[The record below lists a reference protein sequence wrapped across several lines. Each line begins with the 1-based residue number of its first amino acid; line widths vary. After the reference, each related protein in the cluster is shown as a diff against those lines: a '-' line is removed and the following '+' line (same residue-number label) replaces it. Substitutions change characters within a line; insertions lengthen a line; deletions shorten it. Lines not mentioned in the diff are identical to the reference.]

1 LHSGKHNF
9 TGSQEFACIAPLQ
22 LVYVVEA
29 ASPQNIPQRERELF
43 SGGSAMSILSRL
55 WHRDD
60 PSGTPEEEERI
71 DATIERILTMIPRL
85 RMARRYRTRLAAGVT
100 AYLRFETAMLASL
113 PAARPASINTWSSD
127 PHLRAFFATPED
139 LTAAF
144 GRSEALREYF
154 DRHPESEEAYA
165 VLGMAMTER
174 HVLGVAMEGDT
185 IRRDVAQTTICFG
198 DYRVR
203 ICADTEA
210 NLHREIGKRL
220 VDQLALEGLAK
231 LAADRRDLQSRGHEL
246 IEERF
251 ALFQTQGAG
260 MRSVAGGGDESS
272 AQELARLH
280 AAIEDNADKLAAL
293 KAPTEVIE
301 LEFERVCEV
310 LSESSTH
317 IYLTKKQLCIDL
329 MNVVQ
334 PAGARGSHDIEFNFA
349 RIPGSKPEQRAFAV
363 VRYSRHEL
371 LPAGL
376 HIDPAIRA
384 L

>member
-1 LHSGKHNF
+1 LLSGKHNF
-9 TGSQEFACIAPLQ
+9 TGNRESACIAPLQ
-22 LVYVVEA
+22 LVYVVKT
-29 ASPQNIPQRERELF
+29 ASPQTIPQRERELF

-55 WHRDD
+55 WHRDE
-60 PSGTPEEEERI
+60 PRGTPEQEERI

-85 RMARRYRTRLAAGVT
+85 RMARRYRTRLAPAVA

-113 PAARPASINTWSSD
+113 PAARQASINTWSSD

-139 LTAAF
+139 LTTAF

-154 DRHPESEEAYA
+154 DLHPESEEAYA

-203 ICADTEA
+203 ICAATESE
-210 NLHREIGKRL
+210 LHQEIGNRL

-231 LAADRRDLQSRGHEL
+231 LAADRRDLLSRGHEL

-272 AQELARLH
+272 TEELARLH

-301 LEFERVCEV
+301 LELERVCEV

-317 IYLTKKQLCIDL
+317 IYLTKKRLRIDL

-334 PAGARGSHDIEFNFA
+334 PAGSRGSHDIEFNFA
-349 RIPGSKPEQRAFAV
+349 RIPGIKPEQRAFAV